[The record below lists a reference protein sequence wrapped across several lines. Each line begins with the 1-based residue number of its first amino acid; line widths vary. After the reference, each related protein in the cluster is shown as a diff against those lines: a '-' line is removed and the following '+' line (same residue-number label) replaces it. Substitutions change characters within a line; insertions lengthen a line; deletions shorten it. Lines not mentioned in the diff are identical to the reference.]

1 MEKVNKTVPNKKI
14 EYKEFET
21 DRLLIKPTS
30 VGDAE
35 FIYQLMNTPKFTKYV
50 GDRNIKSI
58 EDAENYICIKMLPQ
72 LNELG
77 YSNYSLI
84 RKSDDS
90 KVGTCG
96 LYDRDGLDG
105 IDIGFGLL
113 PEYEG
118 LGYAY
123 EATNR
128 LKKAAFE
135 EFEIEEIKA
144 ITSKENISSQR
155 LLEKLGLEMTGTI
168 KLPNEDDELLL
179 YKIQK
184 TGYNT
189 KKTAFIK
196 TS

>member
-1 MEKVNKTVPNKKI
+1 M
-14 EYKEFET
+14 YQEFET
-21 DRLLIKPTS
+21 ERLLIKPTS

-35 FIYQLMNTPKFTKYV
+35 FIYQLMNTPKFLKYI

-58 EDAENYICIKMLPQ
+58 EDAENYIRIKMLPQ
-72 LNELG
+72 LNHLG

-90 KVGTCG
+90 KIGTCG

-123 EATNR
+123 ESANR

-135 EFEIEEIKA
+135 EFEFEKLNA

-155 LLEKLGLEMTGTI
+155 LLEKLGLEMAGTI
-168 KLPNEDDELLL
+168 KLPNEDEELLL
-179 YKIQK
+179 YKIE
-184 TGYNT
+184 
-189 KKTAFIK
+189 KKRLQE
-196 TS
+196 